1 MTLEEQWAEMAQ
13 RQDREKLES
22 YRQLNRLAKKG
33 QVVFTGSSLMEQFPL
48 NEMLQGE
55 ALPYRVYNRGMSGF
69 VAPQLLQ
76 VLDVCVVEL
85 APAHVFLNIGTND
98 MSRPDYRQE
107 ALLACY
113 RRILEEILS
122 HVPGVKLHLLAYYPV
137 NPDLEGQEGWAAE
150 ALRHR
155 TNQVLREAN
164 RGVEALAREM
174 GAEYLDLNAPLLDS
188 QGRLRAQYTKEGI
201 HLYPAGYQAVLGEL
215 LPVLRSLS

>member
-76 VLDVCVVEL
+76 VLDVCVYEL

-137 NPDLEGQEGWAAE
+137 NPNLEGQEGWAAE

-164 RGVEALAREM
+164 QGVEALAREM

>member
-76 VLDVCVVEL
+76 VLDVCVYEL

-98 MSRPDYRQE
+98 MSRPDYSQE

-150 ALRHR
+150 ALRYR

-174 GAEYLDLNAPLLDS
+174 GAEYLDLNAPLLDG

>member
-76 VLDVCVVEL
+76 VLDVCVYEL

-98 MSRPDYRQE
+98 MSRPDYSQE

-174 GAEYLDLNAPLLDS
+174 GAEYLDLNAPLLDG

>member
-33 QVVFTGSSLMEQFPL
+33 QAVFTGSSLMEQFPL

-150 ALRHR
+150 ALRYR

-174 GAEYLDLNAPLLDS
+174 GAEYLDLNGPLLDG

>member
-1 MTLEEQWAEMAQ
+1 MAQ

-150 ALRHR
+150 ALRYR

-174 GAEYLDLNAPLLDS
+174 GAEYLDLNAPLLDG

-215 LPVLRSLS
+215 LPVLRRLS

>member
-33 QVVFTGSSLMEQFPL
+33 QAVFTGSSLMEQFPL

-55 ALPYRVYNRGMSGF
+55 ALPSLVYNRGMSGF

-76 VLDVCVVEL
+76 VLDVCVYEL

-98 MSRPDYRQE
+98 MSRPDYSQE

-150 ALRHR
+150 ALRYR

-174 GAEYLDLNAPLLDS
+174 GAEYLDLNAPLLDG

>member
-55 ALPYRVYNRGMSGF
+55 ALPYLVYNRGMSGF

-76 VLDVCVVEL
+76 VLDVCVYEL

-150 ALRHR
+150 ALRYR

-174 GAEYLDLNAPLLDS
+174 GAEYLDLNAPLLDG

>member
-33 QVVFTGSSLMEQFPL
+33 QAVFTGSSLMEQFPL

-150 ALRHR
+150 ALRYR

>member
-33 QVVFTGSSLMEQFPL
+33 QAVFTGSSLMEQFPL

-55 ALPYRVYNRGMSGF
+55 ALPYLVYNRGMSGF

-76 VLDVCVVEL
+76 VLDVCVYEL

-150 ALRHR
+150 ALRYR

-164 RGVEALAREM
+164 QGVEALAREM

-188 QGRLRAQYTKEGI
+188 QGRLKAQYTKEGI

>member
-33 QVVFTGSSLMEQFPL
+33 QAVFTGSSLMEQFPL

-55 ALPYRVYNRGMSGF
+55 VLPYRVYNRGMSGF

>member
-76 VLDVCVVEL
+76 VMDVCVYEL

-150 ALRHR
+150 ALRYR

-174 GAEYLDLNAPLLDS
+174 GAEYLDLNAPLLDG

>member
-76 VLDVCVVEL
+76 VLDVCVYEL

-150 ALRHR
+150 SLRYR

-174 GAEYLDLNAPLLDS
+174 GAEYLDLNAPLLDG

>member
-33 QVVFTGSSLMEQFPL
+33 QAVFTGSSLMEQFPL

-76 VLDVCVVEL
+76 VLDVCVYEL

-98 MSRPDYRQE
+98 MSRPDYSQE

-150 ALRHR
+150 ALRYR

>member
-98 MSRPDYRQE
+98 MSRPDYSQE

-122 HVPGVKLHLLAYYPV
+122 HVPGVQLHLLAYYPV

-150 ALRHR
+150 ALRYR

-174 GAEYLDLNAPLLDS
+174 GAEYLDLNAPLLDG
-188 QGRLRAQYTKEGI
+188 QGRLKAQYTKEGI

>member
-76 VLDVCVVEL
+76 VLDVCVYEL

-122 HVPGVKLHLLAYYPV
+122 HVAGVKLHLLAYYPV

-164 RGVEALAREM
+164 QGVEALAREM
-174 GAEYLDLNAPLLDS
+174 GAEYLDLNAPLLDD

>member
-22 YRQLNRLAKKG
+22 YRQLNRLKKKG
-33 QVVFTGSSLMEQFPL
+33 QAVFTGSSLMEQFPL

-164 RGVEALAREM
+164 QGVEALAREM
-174 GAEYLDLNAPLLDS
+174 GAEYLDLNAPLLDD

>member
-76 VLDVCVVEL
+76 VLDVCVYEL

-98 MSRPDYRQE
+98 MSRPDYSQE

-150 ALRHR
+150 ALRYR

>member
-76 VLDVCVVEL
+76 VLDVCVYEL
-85 APAHVFLNIGTND
+85 TPAHVFLNIGTND

-150 ALRHR
+150 ALRYR

-164 RGVEALAREM
+164 QGVEALAREM
-174 GAEYLDLNAPLLDS
+174 GAEYLDLNAPLLDG

>member
-76 VLDVCVVEL
+76 VLDVCVYEL

-150 ALRHR
+150 ALRYR

-164 RGVEALAREM
+164 RGAEALAREM
-174 GAEYLDLNAPLLDS
+174 GAEYLDLNAPLLDD
-188 QGRLRAQYTKEGI
+188 QGRLRSQYTKEGI

>member
-1 MTLEEQWAEMAQ
+1 MTLEEQWAKMAQ

-33 QVVFTGSSLMEQFPL
+33 QAVFTGSSLMEQFPL

-55 ALPYRVYNRGMSGF
+55 VLPYRVYNRGMSGF

-98 MSRPDYRQE
+98 MSRPDYSQE

>member
-137 NPDLEGQEGWAAE
+137 NSDLEGQEGWAAE

-174 GAEYLDLNAPLLDS
+174 GAEYLDLNAPLLDG

>member
-33 QVVFTGSSLMEQFPL
+33 QAVFTGSSLMEQFPL

-76 VLDVCVVEL
+76 VLDVCVYEL

-150 ALRHR
+150 ALRYR

-164 RGVEALAREM
+164 QGVEALAREM
-174 GAEYLDLNAPLLDS
+174 EAEYLDLNAPLLDG
-188 QGRLRAQYTKEGI
+188 QGRLRSQYTKEGI

>member
-33 QVVFTGSSLMEQFPL
+33 QAVFTGSSLMEQFPL

-76 VLDVCVVEL
+76 VLDVCVYEL

-150 ALRHR
+150 ALRYR

-174 GAEYLDLNAPLLDS
+174 GAEYLDLNAPLLDG

>member
-33 QVVFTGSSLMEQFPL
+33 QAVFTGSSLMEQFPL

-55 ALPYRVYNRGMSGF
+55 ALPYLVYNRGMSGF

-76 VLDVCVVEL
+76 VLDVCVYEL

-150 ALRHR
+150 ALRYR

-164 RGVEALAREM
+164 QGVEALAREM
-174 GAEYLDLNAPLLDS
+174 GAEYLDLNAPLLDG

>member
-55 ALPYRVYNRGMSGF
+55 RLPYLVYNRGMSGF

-76 VLDVCVVEL
+76 VLDVCVYEL

-150 ALRHR
+150 ALRYR

-174 GAEYLDLNAPLLDS
+174 GAEYLDLNAPLLDG

>member
-33 QVVFTGSSLMEQFPL
+33 QAVFTGSSLMEQFPL

-150 ALRHR
+150 ALRYR

-164 RGVEALAREM
+164 QGVEALAREM
-174 GAEYLDLNAPLLDS
+174 GAEYLDLNAPLLDG

-215 LPVLRSLS
+215 LPVLRRLS

>member
-150 ALRHR
+150 ALRYR

-164 RGVEALAREM
+164 QAVEALAREM

>member
-174 GAEYLDLNAPLLDS
+174 GAEYLDLNAPLLDG
-188 QGRLRAQYTKEGI
+188 QGRLKAQYTKEGI

>member
-76 VLDVCVVEL
+76 VLDVCVYEL

-150 ALRHR
+150 ALRYR

-164 RGVEALAREM
+164 QGVEALAREM

-188 QGRLRAQYTKEGI
+188 
-201 HLYPAGYQAVLGEL
+201 
-215 LPVLRSLS
+215 

>member
-150 ALRHR
+150 ALRYR

-164 RGVEALAREM
+164 RGVAALAREM
-174 GAEYLDLNAPLLDS
+174 GAEYRDLNAPRRDG

>member
-33 QVVFTGSSLMEQFPL
+33 QAVFTGSSLMEQFPL

-76 VLDVCVVEL
+76 VLDVCVYEL

-150 ALRHR
+150 ALRYR

-164 RGVEALAREM
+164 QGVEALAREM

>member
-76 VLDVCVVEL
+76 VLDVCVYEL

-150 ALRHR
+150 ALRYR

-164 RGVEALAREM
+164 QGVEALAREM
-174 GAEYLDLNAPLLDS
+174 GAEYLDLNAPLLDG
-188 QGRLRAQYTKEGI
+188 QGRLRSQYTKEGI

>member
-33 QVVFTGSSLMEQFPL
+33 QAVFTGSSLMEQFPL

-150 ALRHR
+150 ALRYR

-174 GAEYLDLNAPLLDS
+174 GAEYLDLNAPLLDG

>member
-76 VLDVCVVEL
+76 VLDVCVYEL

-150 ALRHR
+150 ALRYR

-174 GAEYLDLNAPLLDS
+174 GAEYLDLNAPLLDGH
-188 QGRLRAQYTKEGI
+188 GRLRAQYTKEGI

-215 LPVLRSLS
+215 LPVLRRLS

>member
-164 RGVEALAREM
+164 QGVEALAREM
-174 GAEYLDLNAPLLDS
+174 GAEYLDLNAPLLDG

>member
-150 ALRHR
+150 ALRYR

-174 GAEYLDLNAPLLDS
+174 GAEYLDLNAPLLDG

-201 HLYPAGYQAVLGEL
+201 HLYPVGYQAVLGEL

>member
-76 VLDVCVVEL
+76 VLDVCVYEL

-150 ALRHR
+150 ALRYR

>member
-76 VLDVCVVEL
+76 VLDVCVYEL

-98 MSRPDYRQE
+98 MSRPDYSQE

-188 QGRLRAQYTKEGI
+188 QGRLKAQYTKEGI

>member
-76 VLDVCVVEL
+76 VLDVCVYEL

-150 ALRHR
+150 ALRYR

-164 RGVEALAREM
+164 QGVEALAREM

-188 QGRLRAQYTKEGI
+188 QGRLKAQYTKEGI

>member
-33 QVVFTGSSLMEQFPL
+33 QAVFTGSSLMEQFPL

-164 RGVEALAREM
+164 QGVEALAREM
-174 GAEYLDLNAPLLDS
+174 GAEYLDLNAPLLDD